1 MIPPEMGTLVDEA
14 SAPES
19 LSSTDR
25 MKIALDA
32 ACGGD
37 PAKLEHVFEL
47 AADRM
52 RAMATMHLNRFPR
65 LRRWSRSDDVMQ
77 EGVLRLMR
85 AMKAQMPR
93 TPLHFYRLFALQ
105 LRRLLVD
112 FHRAAFGPEGRHRH
126 HDSPKDENRAGIEHA
141 GEAEPI
147 DPLDIEDLQR
157 AVDALPDEQREV
169 IELHSYT
176 GLSGAEAAALLNI
189 SAREFWRRFGDAKV
203 ALADALA

>member
-1 MIPPEMGTLVDEA
+1 MGTATIDEPA
-14 SAPES
+14 RKATPKAGTLE
-19 LSSTDR
+19 R
-25 MKIALDA
+25 ALLA
-32 ACGGD
+32 ACDD
-37 PAKLEHVFEL
+37 PIASERVFEL

-65 LRRWSRSDDVMQ
+65 LRRWSPSDDIMQ

-85 AMKAQMPR
+85 AMEAQMPQ

-112 FHRAAFGPEGRHRH
+112 LHRSAFGPEGRHRH
-126 HDSPKDENRAGIEHA
+126 HDSPKDDDRVGTDHA
-141 GEAEPI
+141 DGAEPV
-147 DPLDIEDLQR
+147 DPLDVEELQR
-157 AVDALPDEQREV
+157 AVDALPDEQREA

-176 GLSGAEAAALLNI
+176 GLSGAEAAALLGI
-189 SAREFWRRFGDAKV
+189 SPRQFWRRFGDAKV